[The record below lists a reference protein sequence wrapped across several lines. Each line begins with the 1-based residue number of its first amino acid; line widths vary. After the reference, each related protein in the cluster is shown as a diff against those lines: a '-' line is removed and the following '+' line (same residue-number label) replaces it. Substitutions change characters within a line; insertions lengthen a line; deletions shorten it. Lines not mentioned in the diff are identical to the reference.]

1 MHPTRGDGVVV
12 SASSVDKPWV
22 PEELNEGFVKR
33 LDGKCRFI
41 PLRPRYRAVATLGT
55 LGARRT
61 SNRAGGAPRANEL
74 RGA

>member
-33 LDGKCRFI
+33 LDGKCRLI

-55 LGARRT
+55 LGARL
-61 SNRAGGAPRANEL
+61 SNRAGGAPRANKL